1 MADKTIPDLTAAA
14 SVALTD
20 LIEISDAGPSSKKAT
35 ITQVQSA
42 ITSGFVPT
50 SRTIATTVPL
60 AGGGDLSANRTFT
73 IADAAADGVT
83 KGAAAF
89 TAADFNSAAGVVSI
103 DYVNGQKATA
113 LIPGFLTAAD
123 WTTFNSKQAA
133 LGFTPPPNTRLIS
146 TTSPLAGGG
155 DLSADRTLSI
165 ADAAADGAT
174 KGASAFAAADF
185 NAAAGV
191 ISIDYTNGQSA
202 SAVNK
207 GFLTSADWTTFN
219 SKQAALGFTPPPNTR
234 LISTTAPLSGGGDLT
249 ADRTLSIADAA
260 ADGATKGAAAFAA
273 ADFDSA
279 AGVISI
285 DYTNGQSSSAVNKG
299 FLTAADWTTFNSKAS
314 TEAPFVDTTALVK
327 GSADATKLL
336 RFEVDGFTT
345 GTTRIVTPPNQ
356 NFTMAGIDVVQT
368 FSAAQTFTPAANTVA
383 ININAVSVTGASSQV
398 FSRIVGTWN
407 TSGTPS
413 AFLIGI
419 TDTASNAASKLIEFQ
434 VGGGEVFSVG
444 KTGAL
449 NFLDGIRQIFNPSGT
464 NAGIN
469 VGAHTTDPSAPV
481 NGDLWYESTA
491 NELHA
496 RINGATVALG
506 AGGGTAPFI
515 DSTAIIKGSADA
527 TKLLRIEVD
536 GFTTGTTRVAT
547 PPNQDFTIAGTDV
560 LQVFSVTQVFTP
572 AVDTSAIQITGS
584 SITGLAVA
592 PFLDISGTWNTT
604 ETQRAVL
611 INITDTASDANS
623 SLLRCELGGSFRMN
637 VDKVGGIQLA
647 GGVSALGGITST
659 FSLAGSSAT
668 SFIDLTGTWNTSGT
682 PTGIRMNVTDTA
694 SNAVSKLIDL
704 QIGAATKFAV
714 DKTGSITFADGIR
727 QIFNPNGTNA
737 GINVGAH
744 TDDPSSLTNG
754 DLWYQSTANE
764 LRARINGATVALG
777 AGGGASPPFDDGT
790 AIIKGSAD
798 ATKLFRIEVD
808 GFTTGT
814 TRIATPPNQDFTM
827 AGTNVAQTF
836 TVEQTFTPAANT
848 EAITVTGFSLTGA
861 NAQSILDL
869 SGTWNTSGTPAAIK
883 LNITDTASNAGSSF
897 LDLKVGGSSVFT
909 VFKNGS
915 FNAVAGNFAVAS
927 DGSFLASGGPF
938 AVDVASNLTINN
950 VLTFNNSGITIT
962 DDTSEFV
969 FSGSIRVPSQIRF
982 DATPS
987 TILDDGNRLV
997 FSSNIQIGAATL
1009 DDASGALETN
1019 TFKALTAVDVNGCQ
1033 LTTVGG
1039 DTLIIESGFRLRLGT
1054 AAASGL
1060 LVATHSITVED
1071 STGTVY
1077 NLLCRS

>member
-14 SVALTD
+14 SVAGTD
-20 LIEISDAGPSSKKAT
+20 LIEISDGGPLSKKAT

-42 ITSGFVPT
+42 VTSGFVPT
-50 SRTIATTVPL
+50 SRTIATTAPL
-60 AGGGDLSANRTFT
+60 AGGGDLSANRTFS
-73 IADAAADGVT
+73 IADAVADGAT

-89 TAADFNSAAGVVSI
+89 ATNDFNSAAGVISV
-103 DYVNGQKATA
+103 DYTNGQKATT

-165 ADAAADGAT
+165 ADAAADGVT
-174 KGASAFAAADF
+174 KGASTFAAADF
-185 NAAAGV
+185 SAAAGV

-207 GFLTSADWTTFN
+207 GFLTSADWSTFN

-234 LISTTAPLSGGGDLT
+234 LISTTAPLAGGGDLT
-249 ADRTLSIADAA
+249 ADRTLSISDAA

-273 ADFDSA
+273 ADFNAA
-279 AGVISI
+279 AGVVSI
-285 DYTNGQSSSAVNKG
+285 DYTNGQAASAVNKG
-299 FLTAADWTTFNSKAS
+299 FLTSADWSTFNSKAS
-314 TEAPFVDTTALVK
+314 TEAPFVDTTAIVK

-345 GTTRIVTPPNQ
+345 GVTRVATPPNQ
-356 NFTMAGIDVVQT
+356 DFTIAGINVVQT
-368 FSAAQTFTPAANTVA
+368 FSQKQTFTPPANTEAAVVSGFSLTAANA
-383 ININAVSVTGASSQV
+383 QSLFDLS
-398 FSRIVGTWN
+398 GTWN
-407 TSGTPS
+407 TSGVPT
-413 AFLIGI
+413 ALKLNI
-419 TDTASNAASKLIEFQ
+419 TNTASGSGALLADLQIGGASKFSVDKSGAVVAASLVSSSGF
-434 VGGGEVFSVG
+434 VAGASTFVVSSVG
-444 KTGAL
+444 TTTWTFGANVPQMSSAGLAMGGLKITGMA
-449 NFLDGIRQIFNPSGT
+449 
-464 NAGIN
+464 
-469 VGAHTTDPSAPV
+469 DPSIAQ
-481 NGDLWYESTA
+481 DA
-491 NELHA
+491 
-496 RINGATVALG
+496 ATKAYVDSVA
-506 AGGGTAPFI
+506 GTAPFV
-515 DSTAIIKGSADA
+515 DTTAIVKGSADV
-527 TKLLRIEVD
+527 TKLLRFEVD
-536 GFTTGTTRVAT
+536 GFTTATTRVAT
-547 PPNQDFTIAGTDV
+547 PPNQDFTIAGINVQQT
-560 LQVFSVTQVFTP
+560 FTQRQTITP
-572 AVDTSAIQITGS
+572 PVDTAALVVSGFSATGAS
-584 SITGLAVA
+584 
-592 PFLDISGTWNTT
+592 
-604 ETQRAVL
+604 
-611 INITDTASDANS
+611 TASI
-623 SLLRCELGGSFRMN
+623 L
-637 VDKVGGIQLA
+637 
-647 GGVSALGGITST
+647 
-659 FSLAGSSAT
+659 
-668 SFIDLTGTWNTSGT
+668 DLSGTWNTSGAPKAFKLNIT
-682 PTGIRMNVTDTA
+682 NTTSDATA
-694 SNAVSKLIDL
+694 QLMDL
-704 QIGAATKFAV
+704 QIAGSTVFSVDINGFAV
-714 DKTGSITFADGIR
+714 MNGGALLGSTLSISSVFSVNGSTGLITFADGVR

-744 TDDPSSLTNG
+744 TADPSSLTNG

-808 GFTTGT
+808 GFTTAT
-814 TRIATPPNQDFTM
+814 TRVATPPNQDFTM
-827 AGTNVAQTF
+827 AGTNVIQTF
-836 TVEQTFTPAANT
+836 TQEQTFTPPANT

-938 AVDVASNLTINN
+938 AVDVASNLTINS

-969 FSGSIRVPSQIRF
+969 FSGNIRVPSQIRF

>member
-14 SVALTD
+14 SVAGTD
-20 LIEISDAGPSSKKAT
+20 LIEISDGSPSSKKAT

-42 ITSGFVPT
+42 VTSGFVPT
-50 SRTIATTVPL
+50 SRTIATTAPL
-60 AGGGDLSANRTFT
+60 AGGGDLSANRTFS
-73 IADAAADGVT
+73 IADAVADGAT
-83 KGAAAF
+83 KGAATF
-89 TAADFNSAAGVVSI
+89 AANDFNAAAEVVSI
-103 DYVNGQKATA
+103 DYTNGQASSAVSK
-113 LIPGFLTAAD
+113 GFLTAAD

-146 TTSPLAGGG
+146 TTAPLAGGG

-165 ADAAADGAT
+165 ADAVADGAT
-174 KGASAFAAADF
+174 KGAAAFTAADF
-185 NAAAGV
+185 NTAAGV
-191 ISIDYTNGQSA
+191 VSIDYTNGQAA

-219 SKQAALGFTPPPNTR
+219 SK
-234 LISTTAPLSGGGDLT
+234 
-249 ADRTLSIADAA
+249 
-260 ADGATKGAAAFAA
+260 
-273 ADFDSA
+273 
-279 AGVISI
+279 
-285 DYTNGQSSSAVNKG
+285 
-299 FLTAADWTTFNSKAS
+299 AS
-314 TEAPFVDTTALVK
+314 TEAPFADTTAIVK

-345 GTTRIVTPPNQ
+345 ATTRIATPPNQ

-368 FSAAQTFTPAANTVA
+368 FSVTQTFTPAANNRAV
-383 ININAVSVTGASSQV
+383 NIAGAGNTGASSLEFLRV
-398 FSRIVGTWN
+398 AGTWN
-407 TSGTPS
+407 TSGTP
-413 AFLIGI
+413 AAMLVDI
-419 TDTASNAASKLIEFQ
+419 TDSASNAASKLADFQ
-434 VGGGEVFSVG
+434 ISSASVFSIG
-444 KTGAL
+444 KTGLLGFA
-449 NFLDGIRQIFNPSGT
+449 DGVRQIFNPNGT
-464 NAGIN
+464 NSGIN
-469 VGAHTTDPSAPV
+469 VGAHTADPSAPV

-506 AGGGTAPFI
+506 AGGGSAPFI

-547 PPNQDFTIAGTDV
+547 PPNQDFIIAGTDV

-668 SFIDLTGTWNTSGT
+668 PFIDLTGTWNTSGT
-682 PTGIRMNVTDTA
+682 PTAIRLNVTDTA
-694 SNAVSKLIDL
+694 SNAASKLLDL

-744 TDDPSSLTNG
+744 TADPSSLTNG

-777 AGGGASPPFDDGT
+777 AGGGTSPPFDDGT

-808 GFTTGT
+808 GFTTAT
-814 TRIATPPNQDFTM
+814 TRVATPPNQDFTM

-836 TVEQTFTPAANT
+836 TVEQTFTPNANT
-848 EAITVTGFSLTGA
+848 EAITVIGFSLTGS
-861 NAQSILDL
+861 NNQSIVDLD
-869 SGTWNTSGTPAAIK
+869 GTWNTIGGPTAIK
-883 LNITDTASNAGSSF
+883 LNIVDTASDASSLLMSLGVGGVPQF
-897 LDLKVGGSSVFT
+897 TVDKVGNT
-909 VFKNGS
+909 VTSAGLS
-915 FNAVAGNFAVAS
+915 AASGNFSVAS
-927 DGSFLASGGPF
+927 DGSFQAAGGPF
-938 AVDVASNLTINN
+938 NVDATSNLTINS
-950 VLTFNNSGITIT
+950 VLTFSNSAITIT
-962 DDTSEFV
+962 DTASEFL
-969 FSGSIRVPSQIRF
+969 FSGNIHVPSLITF
-982 DATPS
+982 DNAGL
-987 TILDDGNRLV
+987 TITDDGTRLV
-997 FSSNIQIGAATL
+997 FSSGIQIGTVTV
-1009 DDASGALETN
+1009 DDASGALNAN
-1019 TFKALTAVDVNGCQ
+1019 TLLATTAVQIGGTPVQ
-1033 LTTVGG
+1033 LLDDG
-1039 DTLIIESGFRLRLGT
+1039 SGNLELNNSLKFGI
-1054 AAASGL
+1054 AAASGI
-1060 LVATHSITVED
+1060 LVATHSIRVKD
-1071 STGTVY
+1071 NTGADY
-1077 NLLCRS
+1077 DLLCRVV